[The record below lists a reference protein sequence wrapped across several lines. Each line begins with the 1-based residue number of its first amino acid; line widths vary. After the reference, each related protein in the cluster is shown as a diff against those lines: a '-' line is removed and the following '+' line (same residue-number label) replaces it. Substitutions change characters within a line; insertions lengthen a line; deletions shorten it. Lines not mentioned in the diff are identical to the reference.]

1 VVALLG
7 GMWAITRL
15 DNGRVIRVLTAENRV
30 GLLEHEAA
38 CKARAA
44 FVDVPQ
50 PVAWSQSGRI
60 ILAPGG
66 NGGVR

>member
-1 VVALLG
+1 
-7 GMWAITRL
+7 
-15 DNGRVIRVLTAENRV
+15 VIRVLTAENRV